1 MFKSRPFSRFC
12 FYEESDI
19 EAHESDADSDT
30 SEGKRC
36 IDNIA
41 KLLQRVDPTGNE
53 DEDEGIEVDVS
64 VLSRIQNEVSDGDSD
79 YEEGLVRFES
89 GGYDDDTTEPGEVPA
104 QLYKFLSSTGMYQ

>member
-79 YEEGLVRFES
+79 YEEGLVRFDS
-89 GGYDDDTTEPGEVPA
+89 GGYDDDTEPGEVPA
-104 QLYKFLSSTGMYQ
+104 QLYKFLSSTGVYQ